1 MPLTLL
7 LLYGSMGGLAGV
19 LVSAVL
25 RPLLPGT
32 QGTARVSLRELIE
45 VGAHLFAGAGIA
57 ALYWLSWG
65 FAALVAVPWWQ
76 RGLAFGSACWL
87 ALALPVLIALAA
99 QAHMPARRLAALAF
113 EWAWTCVLA
122 GLACAWSWQ
131 TLP

>member
-25 RPLLPGT
+25 RPWLPGT
-32 QGTARVSLRELIE
+32 PRTAKISLRELVE
-45 VGAHLFAGAGIA
+45 VGTHLFAGAGVA

-65 FAALVAVPWWQ
+65 FAALVGLPWWQ
-76 RGLAFGSACWL
+76 RGLAFGAACWL
-87 ALALPVLIALAA
+87 ALALPVLIALTA
-99 QAHMPARRLAALAF
+99 QAYLPSRRLATLAL

-122 GLACAWSWQ
+122 GLACAWSWH

>member
-25 RPLLPGT
+25 KPLLPGT
-32 QGTARVSLRELIE
+32 RAAAKLSLRELVE
-45 VGAHLFAGAGIA
+45 VVAHLFAGAGIA

-76 RGLAFGSACWL
+76 RGFIFGGACWV
-87 ALALPVLIALAA
+87 ALALPVLVTVTARGAPPPGKVAA
-99 QAHMPARRLAALAF
+99 QAF
-113 EWAWTCVLA
+113 DWAWTCLLA

>member
-19 LVSAVL
+19 LASAVL
-25 RPLLPGT
+25 RPLLPGPRA
-32 QGTARVSLRELIE
+32 TAKISLRELIE
-45 VGAHLFAGAGIA
+45 VAAHLLAGAGIA

-76 RGLAFGSACWL
+76 RGLVFGGACWL
-87 ALALPVLIALAA
+87 AIAVPVLVGLTARANLSCGKSAA
-99 QAHMPARRLAALAF
+99 QAF
-113 EWAWTCVLA
+113 EWAWTCGLA

>member
-25 RPLLPGT
+25 RPFLPGPRAAA
-32 QGTARVSLRELIE
+32 GISLRELVE

-57 ALYWLSWG
+57 GLYWLSWG

-76 RGLAFGSACWL
+76 RGLAFGGACWL
-87 ALALPVLIALAA
+87 ALALPLIIALTA
-99 QAHMPARRLAALAF
+99 QAHLPPRRLAAQAF
-113 EWAWTCVLA
+113 EWAWTCALA